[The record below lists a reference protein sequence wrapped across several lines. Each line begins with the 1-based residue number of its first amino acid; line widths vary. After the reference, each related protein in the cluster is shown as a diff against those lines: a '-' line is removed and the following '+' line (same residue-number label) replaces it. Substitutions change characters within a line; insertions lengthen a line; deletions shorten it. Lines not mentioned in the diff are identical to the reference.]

1 MTKVTVDHDDL
12 ETIIFATAAIKAIE
26 GALAAR
32 KTDPFVR
39 PHLDYTAAHDRLAT
53 AMRNA
58 KRAENQDTLVKF
70 DDPLTGEEM
79 AALTE
84 VHEATTGK
92 YASRF
97 MVLSRKKKAPEDNQA
112 MSVYDQLSAKGCV
125 QMGVLVHGVI
135 WAGAASPELESEA
148 AFGIKLTD
156 RGREKLEKKGYA
168 Q

>member
-12 ETIIFATAAIKAIE
+12 ETIIFATAAIKTIE

-32 KTDPFVR
+32 KSDPFVR
-39 PHLDYTAAHDRLAT
+39 PHLDYTAAHDRLAS

-79 AALTE
+79 TALTG

-97 MVLSRKKKAPEDNQA
+97 MVLSTKAGIGGK
-112 MSVYDQLSAKGCV
+112 VIYDQLAAKGCV
-125 QMGVLVHGVI
+125 EMGTLVHGVV
-135 WAGAASPELESEA
+135 WSGASNPELEPEA
-148 AFGIKLTD
+148 AYGIRLTA
-156 RGREKLEKKGYA
+156 RGREKLK
-168 Q
+168 